1 MAAAINGMSLHGG
14 YIPSGATFMVFTD
27 YCRPSL
33 RLAALMGVRHIEVMT
48 HDSIGL
54 GEDGPTHQPVEHLA
68 SLRAI
73 PNLIVL
79 RPADMVETMECWQ
92 LALESRKAPAILALS
107 RQNLPAVRL
116 TYQED
121 NLCRQGAYEL
131 SPAQGKAQASIFA
144 SGSEVQIAMNAQKA
158 LAEKGIAARVV
169 SVPCLDLF
177 LAQDEAT
184 RKAVIGDAPVKI
196 AVEAG
201 IRMGWDGVIG
211 SEGLFV
217 GMDSFGT
224 SAPMAKLYAHF
235 GITAEA
241 VTSAVMDRLAK
252 H

>member
-1 MAAAINGMSLHGG
+1 
-14 YIPSGATFMVFTD
+14 
-27 YCRPSL
+27 
-33 RLAALMGVRHIEVMT
+33 
-48 HDSIGL
+48 
-54 GEDGPTHQPVEHLA
+54 
-68 SLRAI
+68 
-73 PNLIVL
+73 
-79 RPADMVETMECWQ
+79 MVETMECWQ
-92 LALESRKAPAILALS
+92 LALEARNGPAILALS

-116 TYQED
+116 TYED
-121 NLCRQGAYEL
+121 ENLSRTGAYEL
-131 SPAQGKAQASIFA
+131 SPAKGKAQASIFA

-177 LAQDEAT
+177 LAQDEAK
-184 RKAVIGDAPVKI
+184 RKAIIGDAPVKI

-211 SEGLFV
+211 SDGLFV

-241 VTSAVMDRLAK
+241 VTAAVTARLTR